1 MIKKILIRY
10 SILGLSFI
18 FGILL
23 YINNKINIISS
34 LLLFVGGYIFI
45 KNLFDYR
52 KIKRNIY
59 YIKKKNNNLDINIKK
74 EVNDRSDM
82 LIFEFSKGE
91 DIKCI
96 KDKEI
101 DSIKVECVDKEE
113 NLEIDKVT
121 TDKIFVNEIDIIG
134 DSNIKRYKNYEE
146 IPGIKRVRCYKKVRR
161 RY

>member
-1 MIKKILIRY
+1 MIKKILVRY
-10 SILGLSFI
+10 SILGLPFI

-23 YINNKINIISS
+23 YITNKINIISS

-59 YIKKKNNNLDINIKK
+59 YMKKKNNNLDINIKK
-74 EVNDRSDM
+74 EVNDRSNM

>member
-1 MIKKILIRY
+1 MIKKILVRY
-10 SILGLSFI
+10 SILGLPFI

-74 EVNDRSDM
+74 EVNDRSNM

-101 DSIKVECVDKEE
+101 DSIKVECVDREE

-134 DSNIKRYKNYEE
+134 DSDIKRYKNYEE